1 MEYIGEYVIKE
12 PLGKI
17 GDHLGNN
24 RQILEELGNIG
35 TIGILRKIGD
45 DKT

>member
-12 PLGKI
+12 PLGKS
-17 GDHLGNN
+17 GDYLGNN
-24 RQILEELGNIG
+24 RRILEELGNVG
-35 TIGILRKIGD
+35 TIGILGKIGD